1 MYLNLNHKETC
12 QNLSLKEKKIIM
24 KTCEKQTSNLV
35 QIVLKLDS
43 LNIYDCMNT

>member
-1 MYLNLNHKETC
+1 MSKLIPEG
-12 QNLSLKEKKIIM
+12 KKIIM

-35 QIVLKLDS
+35 QIVLKLES